1 MRRMIAR
8 ASSWVICSATVRVCS
23 ARKRQCSGSQK
34 RTFRKASHQLAGG
47 EGHQP
52 RRPPQPPLAWL
63 LENTL
68 VNYAFLNNRCV
79 CWTTDVTGP
88 EKYGAM
94 GQTFHHTYAY
104 DLRSCSSAPKIC
116 SVMPWTEKAPA
127 ELWPAQVSRAGSEAI
142 RPFPL
147 CTN

>member
-34 RTFRKASHQLAGG
+34 RTFRKASHQLTGG

-52 RRPPQPPLAWL
+52 RRPPQPPPAWL

-79 CWTTDVTGP
+79 FWTTDLAGP
-88 EKYGAM
+88 VKCGAA
-94 GQTFHHTYAY
+94 GQTFHLTYAY
-104 DLRSCSSAPKIC
+104 ELGCSSL
-116 SVMPWTEKAPA
+116 PWTEKAPA
-127 ELWPAQVSRAGSEAI
+127 V
-142 RPFPL
+142 
-147 CTN
+147 